1 MDTRIFSSTKGHV
14 AAEQYEH
21 CQLLSV
27 SLNELP
33 IQSLVKKLS
42 SETSRWRIC
51 FVLKYFSFSQ
61 LPMNPCIKYK
71 TKLERPP
78 NLPPV
83 TTKSVKFNDIPQ
95 VFEYPLLNEEKFF
108 KVHGYHP
115 HLAKYCVDPMASLLQ
130 NLKRWI
136 WFY

>member
-33 IQSLVKKLS
+33 IQSL
-42 SETSRWRIC
+42 
-51 FVLKYFSFSQ
+51 

-95 VFEYPLLNEEKFF
+95 VFEYPLFNEEKFF